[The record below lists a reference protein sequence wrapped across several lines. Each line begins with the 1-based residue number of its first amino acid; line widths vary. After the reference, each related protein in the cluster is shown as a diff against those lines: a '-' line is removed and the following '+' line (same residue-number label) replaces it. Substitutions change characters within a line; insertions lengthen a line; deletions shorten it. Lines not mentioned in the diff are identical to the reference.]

1 MKKILFSLI
10 ALMAVMTVQA
20 QSICGTWRTMQPVVS
35 TEEDGSF
42 TAESYT
48 FTFNEDGT
56 YNMVNESTEST
67 EPAPTMALE
76 IACSIDLSGTYT
88 LDGDQLKLS
97 PNADTFKADVLSM
110 SVNGHV
116 STDASQINTIKQ
128 MLNSPMAKA
137 EIVKEETYTVKVA
150 DQMLEMTQ
158 DGETMQLMRFSTIKN

>member
-1 MKKILFSLI
+1 
-10 ALMAVMTVQA
+10 
-20 QSICGTWRTMQPVVS
+20 
-35 TEEDGSF
+35 
-42 TAESYT
+42 
-48 FTFNEDGT
+48 
-56 YNMVNESTEST
+56 
-67 EPAPTMALE
+67 
-76 IACSIDLSGTYT
+76 
-88 LDGDQLKLS
+88 
-97 PNADTFKADVLSM
+97 M

>member
-35 TEEDGSF
+35 TQEDGSF
-42 TAESYT
+42 SAESYT

-88 LDGDQLKLS
+88 LDGDQLKLT
-97 PNADTFKADVLSM
+97 PTPTL
-110 SVNGHV
+110 
-116 STDASQINTIKQ
+116 TR
-128 MLNSPMAKA
+128 
-137 EIVKEETYTVKVA
+137 
-150 DQMLEMTQ
+150 
-158 DGETMQLMRFSTIKN
+158 LMFLACR